1 MTGRLVAWLTFVGAY
16 VALAYASRASGGD
29 PPEDALYQYST
40 AWSGAIWY
48 GITLLV
54 VLWITRGRHREL
66 LALRA
71 PRSWSGAA
79 GWSIAVIVAVFIVE
93 AVLEPFLNAGEEQ
106 GLTPDAWDPD
116 RAGAYAANAVVIAVI
131 APIVEELM
139 FRGAGYSLL
148 ARFGQVVAIVAVGIL
163 FGLVHGLI
171 AGLVVLSVFG
181 IGLAWLRAKTDSV
194 YPCIAVHALF
204 NAVALIVAV
213 TVTT

>member
-1 MTGRLVAWLTFVGAY
+1 VTGRLVAWLTFVGAY
-16 VALAYASRASGGD
+16 VVLAYASRASGGD

-116 RAGAYAANAVVIAVI
+116 RAGAYAANAVVIAVV

-148 ARFGQVVAIVAVGIL
+148 ARFGQVVAIVAVGVL

>member
-1 MTGRLVAWLTFVGAY
+1 LTGRLVAWLTFVGFY

-29 PPEDALYQYST
+29 PPEDALYRYST

-54 VLWITRGRHREL
+54 VLLITRGRHREL
-66 LALRA
+66 LALRR
-71 PRSWSGAA
+71 PRSIGRAI
-79 GWSIAVIVAVFIVE
+79 GWSVAVIVAVFVVE
-93 AVLEPFLNAGEEQ
+93 AVLEPFLHAGEEQ
-106 GLTPDAWDPD
+106 GLTPDTWDPD
-116 RAGAYAANAVVIAVI
+116 RAAAYAANAVVIAVI

-148 ARFGQVVAIVAVGIL
+148 ARYGQAVAIVAVGVL

-171 AGLVVLSVFG
+171 AGLIVLSVFG
-181 IGLAWLRAKTDSV
+181 MGLAWLRAKTNSV

>member
-1 MTGRLVAWLTFVGAY
+1 M
-16 VALAYASRASGGD
+16 
-29 PPEDALYQYST
+29 
-40 AWSGAIWY
+40 
-48 GITLLV
+48 
-54 VLWITRGRHREL
+54 
-66 LALRA
+66 
-71 PRSWSGAA
+71 
-79 GWSIAVIVAVFIVE
+79 IVAVFIVE

-106 GLTPDAWDPD
+106 GLTPDTWDPD

-148 ARFGQVVAIVAVGIL
+148 ARFGQVVAIVAVGVL